1 MHQKIFLKNHVPIE
15 EEELI
20 EYIIDGISDR
30 ELRNQIRVGGP
41 KIRVSLTHYLNELT
55 CGIKEIKVG

>member
-1 MHQKIFLKNHVPIE
+1 VPIE

-41 KIRVSLTHYLNELT
+41 KTRVSLTHYLNELT